1 MNYLTQDRALL
12 ASTGLMWLAIGFG
25 CLSFW
30 EAPLVAAITDGGI
43 VEHVADW
50 LVASML
56 TAALIFAS
64 LLLSGVVTRF
74 AESKEKGLRL
84 TAGLVV
90 ALGAILC
97 AIEAAMTH
105 QGLAW
110 LDSRKDIAQDWAL
123 WVASFGLSIFNVFSL
138 YTFARD
144 LKKKE
149 SPATAAGRLLV
160 ELREQKKRA
169 A

>member
-1 MNYLTQDRALL
+1 MNYLTQDRALF

-30 EAPLVAAITDGGI
+30 SEPVAAMVAGKSIAENAPDWI
-43 VEHVADW
+43 VGA
-50 LVASML
+50 ML
-56 TAALIFAS
+56 TAALVFTS
-64 LLLSGVVTRF
+64 LLLSGCVTRF
-74 AESKEKGLRL
+74 AESKEKGYGF
-84 TAGLVV
+84 TAGLTI
-90 ALGAILC
+90 ALGAILVL
-97 AIEAAMTH
+97 IEAGMTH

-110 LDSRKDIAQDWAL
+110 LDARKDLAPDWAL
-123 WVASFGLSIFNVFSL
+123 WVASFGLSVFNVFSL

-149 SPATAAGRLLV
+149 NPATAAGKLLV
-160 ELREQKKRA
+160 ELREAKKRA